1 MKKRFEPGKTALV
14 LILINLVQVALIGA
28 VLLYFIDTDKGTE
41 LLSNPLSMVVLTVIT
56 VTVAADSII
65 VIRSRAA

>member
-1 MKKRFEPGKTALV
+1 VKKRFEPGKTALV

-41 LLSNPLSMVVLTVIT
+41 LLSNPLSMVVLTVLP
-56 VTVAADSII
+56 
-65 VIRSRAA
+65 SRWQRIASSLSEAGQA